1 MIQQIQIEAINPRGV
16 LHKRSLVTSDLQ
28 GANFSEFFREV
39 MEHIGLDTAF
49 FVVNATFET
58 NTVSR
63 SCVIGHYVVENG
75 MLIPISANAFRT
87 MWEIGA

>member
-1 MIQQIQIEAINPRGV
+1 MIQQIQIEALNPRGL
-16 LHKRSLVTSDLQ
+16 LHRCSYVASDLK

-39 MEHIGLDTAF
+39 ISHIGLDTDF

-58 NTVSR
+58 NTASR
-63 SCVIGHYVVENG
+63 SCVIGHYIVENG

-87 MWEIGA
+87 LWEVGA

>member
-16 LHKRSLVTSDLQ
+16 LHKRSCAASDLQ
-28 GANFSEFFREV
+28 GASLSGFFREI
-39 MEHIGLDTAF
+39 MEHVGLDTAF

-58 NTVSR
+58 NTGSR
-63 SCVIGHYVVENG
+63 SCIVGHYVVENG

-87 MWEIGA
+87 MWEVGA